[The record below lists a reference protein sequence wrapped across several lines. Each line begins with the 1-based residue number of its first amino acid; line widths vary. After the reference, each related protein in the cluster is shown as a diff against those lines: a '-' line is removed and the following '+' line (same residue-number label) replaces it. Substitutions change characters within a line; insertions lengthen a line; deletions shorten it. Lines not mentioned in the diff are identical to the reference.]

1 MQALSDSWDWM
12 KYVWTLITQKRHNVY
27 RELTPMTRVYTKLE
41 MVLFSFSITVGKT
54 FFYRIPLCVLQ
65 HGDILMLF
73 WIMYSPI
80 LYITAGCF
88 AEMAALMPAAG
99 AHYHYCYSTIGEIV
113 AFLVGW
119 HLIFAYTTL
128 TLSRCKLLGE
138 FIDHTMLDGW
148 VSNNLQ
154 FMEQTD
160 FLFFR
165 VRGNV
170 DIISPLFTITMAF
183 LAVSAVKFTKGVVNS
198 LTSISILVIFILIIA
213 FTAKMEITHIGI
225 GNAEDGEKLFDSLYT
240 LQNSLIGYESL
251 SVLGEEAKDPT
262 TTIPQSIMVSVQ
274 ILMVIYF
281 IYTFTMSFS
290 IKAEDMTE
298 IDHYNPIGS
307 IFIKLGWPTLYW
319 IAAIGSVCGFMCS
332 SYGSM
337 FVSIR
342 ILYTMSRDGMIFKK
356 FSKIDKFTKKPAVPA
371 LIFGAFTGIFVTFIR
386 VHHDVAFPSLILAKT
401 LTTVCLLITRYRYE
415 KEQLGSEQEKHP
427 KKEEADSWVLINHP
441 KKTKPTKTTHSLS
454 MILIY
459 NSVMSALSSLFC
471 FVILYRRKL
480 GDITI
485 SFRLIGYFSILFAII
500 FTFLLKLQ
508 PTNDRTNLSFMT
520 PYVPVFP
527 LLAIIA
533 DVLSALILCKA
544 TWLFGLIWTGLGI
557 AFYFIYSIHHSEE
570 SRNLY
575 ADGTRWNSLELHS
588 QLDSIST
595 SIKNRNR

>member
-319 IAAIGSVCGFMCS
+319 IAAIGSVCGFMC
-332 SYGSM
+332 
-337 FVSIR
+337 
-342 ILYTMSRDGMIFKK
+342 
-356 FSKIDKFTKKPAVPA
+356 
-371 LIFGAFTGIFVTFIR
+371 
-386 VHHDVAFPSLILAKT
+386 
-401 LTTVCLLITRYRYE
+401 RYRYE